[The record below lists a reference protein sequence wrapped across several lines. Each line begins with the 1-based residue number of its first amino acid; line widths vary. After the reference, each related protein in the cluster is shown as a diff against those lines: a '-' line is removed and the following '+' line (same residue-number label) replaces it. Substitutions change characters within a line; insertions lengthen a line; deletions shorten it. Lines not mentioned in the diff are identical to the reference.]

1 MRTVF
6 GYLRRQ
12 WAAVAAFAVVCVCFS
27 AILPLYNVPA
37 EAALYAVALTAVG
50 WGALGVIRYRAF
62 RERHRTLERVA
73 SHVRSSPDGLPEPES
88 LVEEDYQKLLGML
101 WDDRAEILSR
111 ADMADTERRDAFTLW
126 AHQIKTPIAAARLLL
141 QSGGDA
147 DALSEQLFF
156 IEQYA
161 DMALVSLRS
170 ETMAGDLLMRRCAM
184 GRLVRDAAKKFA
196 RSFYLRGLT
205 LTLAVPE
212 DLHVLTDEKWMTFVV
227 EQLLS
232 NAVKYTPSGG
242 RVTMTGDIFQCRPR
256 LRVTD
261 TGIGIRGEDLPRIFE
276 RGFTG
281 YNGRADK
288 KATGLGLY
296 LCARISRSL
305 GVEIGIDSRPGRG
318 TCATLL
324 FPATERIDE

>member
-1 MRTVF
+1 MKTIFDYV
-6 GYLRRQ
+6 RRQ
-12 WAAVAAFAVVCVCFS
+12 WAAIAAFAVVCVCFS
-27 AILPLYNVPA
+27 VILPLYDVPA
-37 EAALYAVALTAVG
+37 EAALYAIALTAVG
-50 WGALGVIRYRAF
+50 WGALGIIRYRAF
-62 RERHRTLERVA
+62 RERHRALECVA
-73 SHVRSSPDGLPEPES
+73 AHVRSSSDGLPEPES
-88 LVEEDYQKLLGML
+88 LVEEDYQRLLGLL
-101 WDDRAEILSR
+101 WDDRAEVISH

-126 AHQIKTPIAAARLLL
+126 AHQIKTPIAAMRLLL

-170 ETMAGDLLMRRCAM
+170 ETMAGDLLMRRYAM

-205 LTLAVPE
+205 LILAVPE
-212 DLHVLTDEKWMTFVV
+212 GLDVLTDEKWMTFVV

-242 RVTMTGDIFQCRPR
+242 KVTIAGDILGERPR

-261 TGIGIRGEDLPRIFE
+261 TGIGIREEDLPRIFE

-296 LCARISRSL
+296 LCARIARSM
-305 GVEIGIDSRPGRG
+305 GVEIGIDSVPGRG

-324 FPATERIDE
+324 FPTTERIDE